1 MSILQDQGQQNSLA
15 SNSLLPDRYVSKT
28 GGVSLSMIEA
38 YQQTQERSNNIYQH
52 HGIPRSNINIRS
64 IKSTN
69 VSNALSPIDYS
80 VEGNCIEN
88 LPPQENG
95 SISQSASASRSNVGC
110 GQAVSFTRTASQ
122 GAYIIPNPSALS
134 CTRVPLATL
143 QPSNRSYMM
152 QNNKRPFQNTPSSLN
167 DSYMEQDDPN
177 ESQNSQLFQLY
188 SNVSDSRNSPSSSQ
202 ITTSQPKT
210 PATKRLKLRD
220 SWSR

>member
-1 MSILQDQGQQNSLA
+1 
-15 SNSLLPDRYVSKT
+15 
-28 GGVSLSMIEA
+28 MIEA

-69 VSNALSPIDYS
+69 VSNALSALDYS

-122 GAYIIPNPSALS
+122 GAYIIPNQTALS

-152 QNNKRPFQNTPSSLN
+152 QNNKRPFQKTPSNLN

-188 SNVSDSRNSPSSSQ
+188 SNASDSRNSPSSSQ